1 MGTVFKMTHKEKKSR
16 IDFFFNPQTFTMA
29 EASSLANNMRHSLG
43 PVSVKMISVN
53 IICIVVCLSTYN

>member
-1 MGTVFKMTHKEKKSR
+1 MGTVFKMTHKEKKAEL
-16 IDFFFNPQTFTMA
+16 IFFNPQTFTMA